1 MTHTNINRRTV
12 LRGGVALAAVGVAT
26 MTLGPLALAQA
37 SGASEIHVYKD
48 PNCGCCSAWI
58 EHLEAD
64 GFTVVSEDRNDMA
77 AVKDRLEVP
86 RSMRSCHTAVIGDYV
101 IEGHVPAADIRRL
114 LAARPDA
121 LGLAVPGMP
130 IGSPG
135 MEMGNRQDSY
145 KTWLIRPDGEQVFT
159 DHPAANA

>member
-1 MTHTNINRRTV
+1 MTDTIISRRAV
-12 LRGGVALAAVGVAT
+12 LRGGLAMTAVGIAAT
-26 MTLGPLALAQA
+26 TLGPLALAQPSTA
-37 SGASEIHVYKD
+37 REIHVYKD

-58 EHLEAD
+58 AHLEAD
-64 GFTVVSEDRNDMA
+64 GFAVASEDRSDMA

-114 LAARPDA
+114 LAVRPDA

-145 KTWLIRPDGEQVFT
+145 KTWLIRPDGEQVFA